1 MLSSSGPLSSCRSL
15 GWMDDGFRVVGS
27 EEMSSLH
34 IGCEMYEG
42 WWVVGW
48 EFCLNED
55 DSAGRIACM

>member
-1 MLSSSGPLSSCRSL
+1 
-15 GWMDDGFRVVGS
+15 MDDGFRVVGS